1 PETGSMFEGNLH
13 RQSGYAWV
21 RSPPDHD
28 AGGAKWIAH
37 EFIQYLTGMQ
47 ANLRNVGFGRE
58 NAFGLKRNISIAGG
72 SRDFPDPE
80 ITHIFHGRG

>member
-1 PETGSMFEGNLH
+1 SPETGSMFEGNLH

-37 EFIQYLTGMQ
+37 IDSHQELAKPAALYL
-47 ANLRNVGFGRE
+47 LRIILTIINSQLG
-58 NAFGLKRNISIAGG
+58 N
-72 SRDFPDPE
+72 
-80 ITHIFHGRG
+80 

>member
-37 EFIQYLTGMQ
+37 IFIQYSAQFKLYFKF
-47 ANLRNVGFGRE
+47 V
-58 NAFGLKRNISIAGG
+58 SWGG
-72 SRDFPDPE
+72 VPAS
-80 ITHIFHGRG
+80 